1 MPSKTQL
8 AVMGAALLAY
18 IVVSAIQQHVMPIP
32 VIGRYLPGARM
43 AA

>member
-1 MPSKTQL
+1 MPSKTQF

-18 IVVSAIQQHVMPIP
+18 IIVSVIQQHVMPIP
-32 VIGRYLPGARM
+32 VIGRYLPGFKL